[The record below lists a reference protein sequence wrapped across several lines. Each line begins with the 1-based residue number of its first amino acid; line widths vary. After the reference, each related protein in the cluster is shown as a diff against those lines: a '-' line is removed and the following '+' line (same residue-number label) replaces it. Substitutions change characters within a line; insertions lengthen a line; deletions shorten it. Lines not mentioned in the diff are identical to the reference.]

1 MAVSNMKQF
10 IKFIPLQS
18 QDWHKPKL
26 VKQIDALNNR
36 IDELKNRQEQ
46 FLNAKSFLKT
56 NLDEAIED
64 PQLVLQL
71 ANLLSDEL
79 ALRREV
85 AAMKPSLR
93 ASQKQLASDL
103 RINLDDLEQSIRT
116 ALVELG
122 FDANNTFHIYN
133 NNYRKLRNELA
144 TARNFNET
152 VFEANDYAIKLLEQE
167 IVSLRA
173 RL

>member
-1 MAVSNMKQF
+1 MKQF
-10 IKFIPLQS
+10 TKFIPLTS
-18 QDWHKPKL
+18 QDWHKPKT
-26 VKQIDALNNR
+26 VKQVDAVNQK
-36 IDELKNRQEQ
+36 IDELKNRQDL
-46 FLNAKSFLKT
+46 FLNAKSCLRT

-79 ALRREV
+79 ALRKEV
-85 AAMKPSLR
+85 AAIKPSLR
-93 ASQKQLASDL
+93 ASQKALASEL
-103 RINLDDLEQSIRT
+103 SIHLADLEQSLRT

-122 FDANNTFHIYN
+122 FDANNNFYLYN

-144 TARNFNET
+144 AARNFNET